1 MKKEAKSEKIT
12 EVKEG
17 EKPKNKSKKTIIIV
31 VTIIIILLVILAGVG
46 TYLFMYN
53 KKATVKYENKIK
65 EISKQNSM
73 AIIDYKEEVDNNT
86 TWTYEDLESKLIDK
100 DKLAKG
106 TEVKITI
113 NDEVFKEGDT
123 YTFVIGE
130 TKIDIYLNKTYTYKV
145 FKEET
150 EVIENKKEI
159 VITIKDTVA
168 PVLEGVKNQ
177 TITVGDTIDLLKGI
191 TAKDEVDGDIE
202 VKVEGE
208 VDTKKAGT
216 YKVKIYAEDKSGNRA
231 EQEMTVTVKKKT
243 TTTTTKPSTGSSS
256 SSSSGSGSSGSSS
269 SGSTSGCTYTAK
281 LKKHG
286 YKSNDKDA
294 CNKDDQ
300 ATKVAKQIADEI
312 NSKGGTQLERVR
324 AAAERVNKYVEKA
337 TYTNQDPDYRT
348 AYGLFFKGVYT
359 CAGATRTLILI
370 LEQMGFTNI
379 THANENGDTHQ
390 WVILTMDG
398 KKGFADGQIGQA
410 DYGCHFVDDEC
421 IAAEG

>member
-1 MKKEAKSEKIT
+1 MKKEEKNVEEIKE
-12 EVKEG
+12 EVK
-17 EKPKNKSKKTIIIV
+17 PKKKKTAIIVTTIIIV
-31 VTIIIILLVILAGVG
+31 LLVILAGVG

-53 KKATVKYENKIK
+53 KKATLKYENEIK

-73 AIIDYKEEVDNNT
+73 AIIDYKEDVENNT

-106 TEVKITI
+106 TEIKITI

-168 PVLEGVKNQ
+168 PVLDGVKNQ
-177 TITVGDTIDLLKGI
+177 TITVGGTIDLLKGI
-191 TAKDEVDGDIE
+191 TAKDEVDGDVE

-243 TTTTTKPSTGSSS
+243 TTTTKPSTGSSS
-256 SSSSGSGSSGSSS
+256 SSSGSSSSGSSS
-269 SGSTSGCTYTAK
+269 SGSSSKCTYTST
-281 LKKHG
+281 LKKRG
-286 YKSNDKDA
+286 YNSKDA
-294 CNKDDQ
+294 DACEKDRQ
-300 ATKVAKQIADEI
+300 ASAIAQQIANEI
-312 NSKGGTQLERVR
+312 NAKGYGTDLEKVQ
-324 AAAERVNKYVEKA
+324 AAAEKVSSYYDWNNHVEEG
-337 TYTNQDPDYRT
+337 YDYRT
-348 AYGLFFKGVYT
+348 PYGVFVT
-359 CAGATRTLILI
+359 HAASCAGCTRALIQV
-370 LEQMGFTNI
+370 LEYMGFSCE
-379 THANENGDTHQ
+379 HANANSWTHQ
-390 WVILTMDG
+390 WVIVTMDG
-398 KKGFADGQIGQA
+398 QKGFADGQGGFA
-410 DYGCHFVDDEC
+410 GYGEWHV
-421 IAAEG
+421 